1 MYLTELTFSLG
12 NTIPLQP
19 ITGDPGDAYSNVKP
33 HISAKVVFG
42 PTECDPDTP
51 AGQAL
56 LDNAYENISGIVFR
70 KMLQFRKEFKEF
82 AKPE

>member
-1 MYLTELTFSLG
+1 MFISELTFSLG

-33 HISAKVVFG
+33 HISAKATFG

-51 AGQAL
+51 EGQAL
-56 LDNAYENISGIVFR
+56 LDNAYENLSGIVFG
-70 KMLQFRKEFKEF
+70 KLLSFRKEFKEF
-82 AKPE
+82 ARPD